1 VTDEGAGILNAVTSM
16 DVLPAGGGPDVRGPR
31 RWDEAERAMR
41 AFADAVQGEGLTA
54 TLFIAP
60 EAAGRLAEAARD
72 LAARGFELG
81 ALCHPQLSG
90 YQACLG
96 SYNYDRQ
103 REIVGL
109 GRKVW
114 QDALGSEPSA
124 FRAGFFSANDYTF
137 HVLCVEGYRQG
148 SCSLPGR
155 IDNAQCSL
163 WFPSYPFP
171 HHTDPLDRSAPGT
184 MEFYEV
190 PVTSDF
196 EAASRIA
203 YETYTPPHLRVEDPD
218 VHSYAR
224 DLVER
229 QLERMRED
237 QVDVR
242 AVHFVTG
249 NIVNW
254 GGADDPHVERLQNL
268 CAMLR
273 EVAGAQSLTLRP
285 TTLTALHASADEL
298 YEQMRQMEEGK

>member
-1 VTDEGAGILNAVTSM
+1 MPDDEGSILNVVFTM
-16 DVLPAGGGPDVRGPR
+16 DVLPAISEGDVRGPR
-31 RWDEAERAMR
+31 RWDEAERAVR
-41 AFADAVQGEGLTA
+41 AFAETLTGEGLTA
-54 TLFIAP
+54 TFFIAP
-60 EAAGRLAEAARD
+60 EAAGRLADAARAV
-72 LAARGFELG
+72 AAEGCEVG
-81 ALCHPQLSG
+81 VLCHPQLSG

-96 SYNYDRQ
+96 SYSYDRQ

-114 QDALGSEPSA
+114 QDALAEEPAA

-137 HVLCVEGYRQG
+137 HVLCMEGYRQG

-155 IDNAQCSL
+155 MDNAQCSL

-196 EAASRIA
+196 EAATQIS
-203 YETYTPPHLRVEDPD
+203 YETYTPPYLRVEEPD

-229 QLERMRED
+229 QLGRMAED

-242 AVHFVTG
+242 AVTLVTS
-249 NIVNW
+249 NVVTW
-254 GGADDPHVERLQNL
+254 GGDDDPHVERLQNL

-273 EVAGAQSLTLRP
+273 EVADQHSLTLRP
-285 TTLTALHASADEL
+285 TTLAALHAGADEL
-298 YEQMRQMEEGK
+298 YEQMRELEEGQ

>member
-1 VTDEGAGILNAVTSM
+1 MPDDESNILNVVFTM
-16 DVLPAGGGPDVRGPR
+16 DVLPAIAEGDVRGPR
-31 RWDEAERAMR
+31 RWDEAERAVR
-41 AFADAVQGEGLTA
+41 SFAETLRGEGLTA

-60 EAAGRLAEAARD
+60 EAMDRMLKAARD
-72 LAARGFELG
+72 AAGEGCELG
-81 ALCHPQLSG
+81 MLCHPQLSG

-96 SYNYDRQ
+96 SYSYDRQ

-114 QDALGSEPSA
+114 QDRFGEAPTT
-124 FRAGFFSANDYTF
+124 FRSGFFSANDYTF
-137 HVLCVEGYRQG
+137 HVLCMEGFRQG

-155 IDNAQCSL
+155 MDNEQCSL

-190 PVTSDF
+190 PVSSDF
-196 EAASRIA
+196 EAATHIS
-203 YETYTPPHLRVEDPD
+203 YETYTPPHLRVEEPD

-224 DLVER
+224 DLLER
-229 QLERMRED
+229 QIERMRED

-242 AVHFVTG
+242 AVSFVTS
-249 NIVNW
+249 NIVGW
-254 GGADDPHVERLQNL
+254 GRPDDPHVERLQNL

-273 EVAGAQSLTLRP
+273 EVADEQSMALRP
-285 TTLTALHASADEL
+285 TTLLALHASADEL
-298 YEQMRQMEEGK
+298 HQRMRELEEGE